1 MFRELRRLPDLIE
14 HLAVSIGDVAGL
26 LQRHLNELS
35 EETRFRD
42 RLEEL
47 EMSRARW
54 EAEIEAALVKVE
66 SRYKAASSSEARER
80 ALRRSN
86 AGSDGSN
93 FASEEDIV
101 EAYRAL
107 GFVPQGDGEGG
118 QEDGVLALREDVADP
133 GEVSPGKI
141 LALKAKFGD

>member
-1 MFRELRRLPDLIE
+1 MFRELRRLPGIIE
-14 HLAVSIGDVAGL
+14 SLVEAILTVAAL
-26 LQRHLNELS
+26 LSRHLQELS
-35 EETRFRD
+35 EETRFRE

-86 AGSDGSN
+86 AGSDSGN
-93 FASEEDIV
+93 LASEEDLLA
-101 EAYRAL
+101 AYREL
-107 GFVPQGDGEGG
+107 GWVPQADGDRGE
-118 QEDGVLALREDVADP
+118 EDGVLALSEGVASP
-133 GEVSPGKI
+133 GEVSPGKMI
-141 LALKAKFGD
+141 ALKAKFGD